1 VEVAWFKHLVML
13 DEDTLII
20 DNVRMVDIETFKIMH
35 SLGKEAFDI
44 CLTNENGIIAVS
56 ALSDGLFIIKAS
68 RSSGF
73 KILKRMMNFK
83 QIVSLGLAGKST
95 LCMIDVHKDF

>member
-1 VEVAWFKHLVML
+1 ML

-44 CLTNENGIIAVS
+44 CLTNEKGIIAVS
-56 ALSDGLFIIKAS
+56 ALLDGLFIIKAS

-83 QIVSLGLAGKST
+83 QVSLGLAGKST
-95 LCMIDVHKDF
+95 LCMIDVDKDY